1 MGTYVGTFVN
11 LYSTNSYFVYAW
23 LRIVLNNAYIHL
35 LFNPK
40 QISLFCIYSWAMW
53 PRFIVVYVS
62 MEQNTIL
69 KADDLR
75 GLLKPSHVMV
85 LKKKPSN

>member
-1 MGTYVGTFVN
+1 MGTYVGTFIN

-23 LRIVLNNAYIHL
+23 LLHNAYTY
-35 LFNPK
+35 
-40 QISLFCIYSWAMW
+40 IYIPYLIQNKSVTWAMW

-85 LKKKPSN
+85 LEKKPSN